1 MNKVRRLLGILIGGF
16 LGRVIINLVELGEE
30 ISFEFSNLITNN
42 TVYAI
47 LVGAV
52 IGFWVVPWIIIKIF
66 NIVNQFR
73 TDLEEIPG
81 QDILFGIMG
90 VVIGLLLGVLVS
102 LSFSIASIPQF
113 GPVLQIGIN
122 LVLGYLGWTLGVNK
136 REEFLK
142 GINCFSNK
150 VNKDNNDDGDGT
162 RKQGNNDE
170 MSKETNENNDELR
183 ATYKILDTS
192 AIIDG
197 RVADI
202 CKTSFIEGVLVIPEF
217 VLEELQHIADSS
229 NILKRN
235 RGRRGLDILNK
246 IQNEIDV
253 PVLISSKDYDD
264 IKEVDRKLV
273 KLAQELNGQVVT
285 NDYNLNKVSELQGVS
300 VLNINELA
308 NAVKPVVLP
317 GEEMEVKIIKDGE
330 EPGQGVGYLN
340 DGTMIVVD
348 DGKDH
353 IGEELDVLVTSVL
366 QTSAGRMIF
375 AKPKY
380 KAQKALS

>member
-1 MNKVRRLLGILIGGF
+1 MSKVRRLLGLLFGGF
-16 LGRVIINLVELGEE
+16 LGQFLAKLLGLAEE
-30 ISFEFSNLITNN
+30 ISLEFNKLITNN

-47 LVGAV
+47 LIGAV
-52 IGFWVVPWIIIKIF
+52 IGFFLVPWIIIKIF
-66 NIVNQFR
+66 NIIDQFR
-73 TDLEEIPG
+73 TDLEKIPG

-90 VVIGLLLGVLVS
+90 LVIGLLLGVLIGA
-102 LSFSIASIPQF
+102 SFSIASIPKF
-113 GPVLQIGIN
+113 GVVLQILIN

-142 GINCFSNK
+142 GINCFNIKNNKNNKENKEQSN
-150 VNKDNNDDGDGT
+150 NQNDNGEIEEKDQT
-162 RKQGNNDE
+162 
-170 MSKETNENNDELR
+170 NDELR

-246 IQNEIDV
+246 IQNEIDI
-253 PVLISSKDYDD
+253 PVLISSKDYED

-353 IGEELDVLVTSVL
+353 IGEEIDVLVTSVL

-380 KAQKALS
+380 KAQKVLG

>member
-1 MNKVRRLLGILIGGF
+1 MLSKIRKIVGLVLGGALGQIFITLLGLS
-16 LGRVIINLVELGEE
+16 EE
-30 ISFEFSNLITNN
+30 IKWEFAKLITNN
-42 TVYAI
+42 TVYG
-47 LVGAV
+47 VVGGAV
-52 IGFWVVPWIIIKIF
+52 LGFLLVPWIIIKIF
-66 NIVNQFR
+66 NIINQFKS
-73 TDLEEIPG
+73 DLEKIPG
-81 QDILFGIMG
+81 QDILSGIMG
-90 VVIGLLLGVLVS
+90 LVIGLLLGVLIS
-102 LSFSIASIPQF
+102 ISFSISSIPRF
-113 GPVLQIGIN
+113 GLSIQVLIN
-122 LVLGYLGWTLGVNK
+122 FILGYLGWTLGVNK
-136 REEFLK
+136 REEFLT
-142 GINCFSNK
+142 GINCFNNK
-150 VNKDNNDDGDGT
+150 NNNDNKENNYSSEVKGQLPQNNNDDV
-162 RKQGNNDE
+162 E
-170 MSKETNENNDELR
+170 ELQS
-183 ATYKILDTS
+183 TYKILDTS

-246 IQNEIDV
+246 IQNEIDI

-353 IGEELDVLVTSVL
+353 IGEDLDVLVTSVL

-380 KAQKALS
+380 KAKKVL

>member
-1 MNKVRRLLGILIGGF
+1 LGLSEE
-16 LGRVIINLVELGEE
+16 INL
-30 ISFEFSNLITNN
+30 EFTKLITNN
-42 TVYAI
+42 TVYGVI
-47 LVGAV
+47 GGAV
-52 IGFWVVPWIIIKIF
+52 LGFLLVPWIIIKIF
-66 NIVNQFR
+66 NMINQFKS
-73 TDLEEIPG
+73 DLEEIPG
-81 QDILFGIMG
+81 QDILSGIMG
-90 VVIGLLLGVLVS
+90 LVIGLLLGVLIS
-102 LSFSIASIPQF
+102 ISFSVSSIPRF
-113 GPVLQIGIN
+113 GLSIQILIN
-122 LVLGYLGWTLGVNK
+122 FILGYLGWTLGVNK
-136 REEFLK
+136 REEFLT
-142 GINCFSNK
+142 GINCFNNK
-150 VNKDNNDDGDGT
+150 NNNNKENNYSRETEGQLPQTTNNDV
-162 RKQGNNDE
+162 E
-170 MSKETNENNDELR
+170 ELQS
-183 ATYKILDTS
+183 TYKILDTS

-197 RVADI
+197 SVADI

-246 IQNEIDV
+246 IQNEIDI

-353 IGEELDVLVTSVL
+353 IGDDLDVLVTSVL

-380 KAQKALS
+380 KAKKVL

>member
-1 MNKVRRLLGILIGGF
+1 MNKVRRLLGLIIGGL
-16 LGRVIINLVELGEE
+16 LGQVSVNLLGMAEE
-30 ISFEFSNLITNN
+30 IRLEFSNLITNN

-47 LVGAV
+47 VVGAV
-52 IGFWVVPWIIIKIF
+52 IGFFLVPWIIIKIF
-66 NIVNQFR
+66 NMINQFR

-81 QDILFGIMG
+81 QDILFGIIG
-90 VVIGLLLGVLVS
+90 VVIGLLLGVLIN
-102 LSFSIASIPQF
+102 LSFSISAIPKF
-113 GPVLQIGIN
+113 GFLLQMSIN
-122 LVLGYLGWTLGVNK
+122 LVLGYLGWSLGVNK
-136 REEFLK
+136 RKEFLD
-142 GINCFSNK
+142 GINCFNK
-150 VNKDNNDDGDGT
+150 KDDKN
-162 RKQGNNDE
+162 GNNDGE
-170 MSKETNENNDELR
+170 VQDEDKEISTVEYENEEELK

-246 IQNEIDV
+246 IQNEIDI

-264 IKEVDRKLV
+264 IEEVDRKLV
-273 KLAQELNGQVVT
+273 KLAQELNGKVVT

-348 DGKDH
+348 DGKEH

>member
-16 LGRVIINLVELGEE
+16 LGQVFVNLLGLAEE
-30 ISFEFSNLITNN
+30 ISLEFNKLITNN
-42 TVYAI
+42 TIYAI
-47 LVGAV
+47 IVGAV
-52 IGFWVVPWIIIKIF
+52 IGFLVVPWIIIKIF
-66 NIVNQFR
+66 NMINQFR

-90 VVIGLLLGVLVS
+90 LVIGLLLGVLVS
-102 LSFSIASIPQF
+102 VSFSIASIPRF
-113 GPVLQIGIN
+113 GAALQILVN
-122 LVLGYLGWTLGVNK
+122 LVLGYLGWTLGLNK

-142 GINCFSNK
+142 GINCFNNK
-150 VNKDNNDDGDGT
+150 NNKDD
-162 RKQGNNDE
+162 
-170 MSKETNENNDELR
+170 ENNNQNNEGQVVENNTENGDELR

-246 IQNEIDV
+246 IQNEIDI

-317 GEEMEVKIIKDGE
+317 GEEMDVKIIKDGE

-353 IGEELDVLVTSVL
+353 IGEELEVLVTSVL

>member
-1 MNKVRRLLGILIGGF
+1 MSKVRRLLGLLIGGF
-16 LGRVIINLVELGEE
+16 LGQFCVKMLGLAEE
-30 ISFEFSNLITNN
+30 ISLEFNKLITNN

-47 LVGAV
+47 LIGAV
-52 IGFWVVPWIIIKIF
+52 IGFFLVPWIIIKIF
-66 NIVNQFR
+66 NIIDQFR
-73 TDLEEIPG
+73 TDLEKIPG

-90 VVIGLLLGVLVS
+90 LVIGLLLGVLIGA
-102 LSFSIASIPQF
+102 SFSIASIPRF
-113 GPVLQIGIN
+113 GVVLQILIN

-142 GINCFSNK
+142 GINCFNIKNNK
-150 VNKDNNDDGDGT
+150 NNKD
-162 RKQGNNDE
+162 
-170 MSKETNENNDELR
+170 SKEELNNQNNNGEMEEQEQNNDELR

-246 IQNEIDV
+246 IQNEIDI

-353 IGEELDVLVTSVL
+353 IGEEIDVLVTSVL

-380 KAQKALS
+380 KAQKVL

>member
-1 MNKVRRLLGILIGGF
+1 MNKVKKLLGILLGGL
-16 LGRVIINLVELGEE
+16 LGQLTITLMGLSEDISWELGE
-30 ISFEFSNLITNN
+30 LVTNN
-42 TVYAI
+42 TVYAV
-47 LVGAV
+47 LGGAV
-52 IGFWVVPWIIIKIF
+52 LGFFLVPWIIIKIF
-66 NIVNQFR
+66 NMINQFKS
-73 TDLEEIPG
+73 DLEEIPG
-81 QDILFGIMG
+81 QDILSGIMG
-90 VVIGLLLGVLVS
+90 LVIGLLLGVLIS
-102 LSFSIASIPQF
+102 ISFSISSIPRF
-113 GPVLQIGIN
+113 GVTIQILIN
-122 LVLGYLGWTLGVNK
+122 FILGYLGWSLGVNK

-142 GINCFSNK
+142 GINCFNNK
-150 VNKDNNDDGDGT
+150 NNKNNKDKNNDGD
-162 RKQGNNDE
+162 
-170 MSKETNENNDELR
+170 SKNGFEETDSDDIDELR

-246 IQNEIDV
+246 IQNEIDI

-264 IKEVDRKLV
+264 VKEVDRKLV
-273 KLAQELNGQVVT
+273 KLAKELNGQVVT

-353 IGEELDVLVTSVL
+353 IGDKLDVLVTSVL

-380 KAQKALS
+380 KAQKVLG

>member
-1 MNKVRRLLGILIGGF
+1 MNKVRKLLGILLGGAIGQLTISLMG
-16 LGRVIINLVELGEE
+16 LAEE
-30 ISFEFSNLITNN
+30 VTWEIDKLITNN
-42 TVYAI
+42 TVYGV

-52 IGFWVVPWIIIKIF
+52 LGFFLVPWIIIKIF
-66 NIVNQFR
+66 NIINQFKS
-73 TDLEEIPG
+73 DLEELPG
-81 QDILFGIMG
+81 QDILSGIIG
-90 VVIGLLLGVLVS
+90 LVIGLLLGVLVS
-102 LSFSIASIPQF
+102 ISFSISSIPRF
-113 GPVLQIGIN
+113 GGLIQILIN
-122 LVLGYLGWTLGVNK
+122 LILGYLGWSLGVNK
-136 REEFLK
+136 REDLLK
-142 GINCFSNK
+142 GISSFTNRKSTDDQDDNEDSEDEFSNSS
-150 VNKDNNDDGDGT
+150 NA
-162 RKQGNNDE
+162 E
-170 MSKETNENNDELR
+170 ELR

-246 IQNEIDV
+246 IQNEIDI

-273 KLAQELNGQVVT
+273 KLAKELNGQVVT

-353 IGEELDVLVTSVL
+353 IGEKLDVLVTSVL

-380 KAQKALS
+380 KAQQALS